1 MRLGVIDLGSN
12 TIRLVVYRWD
22 GLHLETLYNI
32 KRQTQSIKYVRNAL
46 MSKEGLD
53 SVVLSVKELMVIARA
68 YDVEKLNIFATASLR
83 NIKNSD
89 EAVSYIQNEIDYP
102 LDLLDGNEESLFGFE
117 GMRRTINLPMEGISV
132 DIGGA
137 STEITYFKNN
147 KAVFMGSLPMG
158 SLNLFI
164 QHV

>member
-12 TIRLVVYRWD
+12 TILLVIYRWD
-22 GLHLETLYNI
+22 GLHLKTLNNI
-32 KRQTQSIKYVRNAL
+32 KRQTQSIKYVKNAL

-102 LDLLDGNEESLFGFE
+102 LDLLDGNKESLFGF
-117 GMRRTINLPMEGISV
+117 
-132 DIGGA
+132 
-137 STEITYFKNN
+137 
-147 KAVFMGSLPMG
+147 
-158 SLNLFI
+158 
-164 QHV
+164 